1 VTGINRYN
9 FKTVEG
15 KWQERWLKSK
25 VFSSEIDKSKKKFY
39 CLEMFPYPSGKI
51 HMGHVRNYT
60 IGDVLSR
67 YKSLVGFNVLHP
79 MGWDAFGMPAE
90 NAARENNLDPKDWT
104 NKNISAMKEQ
114 LKKLGLSIDWDRE
127 ISTCSEDYYKHQQLF
142 FLELFEKGLVYR
154 KENYVN
160 WDPVDQTVLAN
171 EQVIDGKGWRSGAV
185 VERKK
190 LNQWFFKISQFSE
203 NLLTDLDKLK
213 EWPNKV
219 KVMQKNWIGKSFGC
233 EISFKTEGSLPVKEI
248 KCFTTRPDTLF
259 GFSFLALSVD
269 HEISKYFSENEEFQ
283 KFKKECSKTGTTE
296 EAIAIGEK
304 IGFKTNLM
312 AINPLDN
319 TQKVPVFF
327 ANFVLMDYGF
337 GAVFGC
343 PAHDQRDF
351 DFAKKYKL
359 RIKTVVK
366 PLEEDD
372 SYQVKNEA
380 YTGPGVLINS
390 KFLNNLK
397 VPEDSIFK
405 TIDILEERK
414 IGNKKI
420 NFRLKDWGVS
430 RQRYWGC
437 PIPMAYDENGKVIP
451 IPKKDLPI
459 KLPENI
465 NLNTKGNP
473 LDSVNDWKNI
483 EIDGKKYIRETDT
496 LDTFVCSSWYYLR
509 FCSPKEENYGFKK
522 EEIDYWMP
530 VDQYIGGVEHA
541 ILHLLYS
548 RFFIKALKYKKNDF
562 KFNEPFHGLFTQGMV
577 CHETYKDENNNWL
590 SPEDVEFI
598 GNRFKK
604 KNDPSSKVKVG
615 PSESMSKSKK
625 NVIDPENI
633 IKNYGA
639 DAVRLFILSDSP
651 PEKDVQ
657 WSDQGMIASYK
668 FLQKLWVLHNKIKN
682 KLKNNNEEESKD
694 NDLEKFTNQM
704 TNKVTYNLENFN
716 YNVIIANIYET
727 YNFLNKEIE
736 KNISAKSLKN
746 NYIKILIL
754 FAPAIPHYTSECLEE
769 LGSIDNVAWPK
780 TNTSLLLEDKIDYV
794 VQINGKKRAVLN
806 ENRDINEESLLH
818 KLKSNKLT
826 EKYLKDQT
834 IRKIIFV
841 KNRLINILIK

>member
-1 VTGINRYN
+1 MNSERYN
-9 FKTVEG
+9 FKTVEI
-15 KWQERWLKSK
+15 KWQKKWAENLI
-25 VFSSEIDKSKKKFY
+25 FSSKIDHSKKKFY

-67 YKSLVGFNVLHP
+67 YKTLKGFNVLHP

-90 NAARENNLDPKDWT
+90 NAARENNLDPKEWT
-104 NKNISAMKEQ
+104 NKNISTMKEQ
-114 LKKLGLSIDWDRE
+114 LKRLGLSIDWERE
-127 ISTCSEDYYKHQQLF
+127 ISTCSEEYYKHQQLF
-142 FLELFEKGLVYR
+142 FLELYEKGLVYR

-190 LNQWFFKISQFSE
+190 LNQWFFNISKFSQE
-203 NLLTDLDKLK
+203 LLDGLDKLK
-213 EWPNKV
+213 HWPNKV

-233 EISFKTEGSLPVKEI
+233 EIAFKTEGDLPVKEI

-269 HEISKYFSENEEFQ
+269 HEISKFFSKDLKFQ
-283 KFKKECSKTGTTE
+283 EFKKECSKTGTTE

-312 AINPLDN
+312 AVNPLDPSK
-319 TQKVPVFF
+319 KVPVFF

-343 PAHDQRDF
+343 PAHDQRDY
-351 DFAKKYKL
+351 DFAKKYDLK
-359 RIKTVVK
+359 IKTVVK
-366 PLEEDD
+366 PEDQD
-372 SYQVKNEA
+372 DKFIVEKEA
-380 YTGPGVLINS
+380 YPGSGIIINS
-390 KFLNNLK
+390 DFLNGLRA
-397 VPEDSIFK
+397 PEESIVK
-405 TIDILEERK
+405 TIEILEK
-414 IGNKKI
+414 KNIGKKKV

-437 PIPMAYDENGKVIP
+437 PIPVAYDQNGKVIT
-451 IPKKDLPI
+451 IPKKDLPV
-459 KLPENI
+459 KLPEKV
-465 NLNTKGNP
+465 NLKSKGNP
-473 LDSVNDWKNI
+473 LDYKEDWKSVVIN
-483 EIDGKKYIRETDT
+483 GKKYTRETDT

-509 FCSPKEENYGFKK
+509 FCSPTESEYGFKK
-522 EEIDYWMP
+522 EDIDYWMP

-548 RFFIKALKYKKNDF
+548 RFFMKAIGYKDQNF
-562 KFNEPFHGLFTQGMV
+562 KFDEPFEGLFTQGMV
-577 CHETYKDENNNWL
+577 CHETYKDQNNNWL
-590 SPEDVEFI
+590 SPDQIVLADDKYY
-598 GNRFKK
+598 KK
-604 KNDPSSKVKVG
+604 DEPENIVKVG

-633 IKNYGA
+633 MNNYGA

-657 WSDQGMIASYK
+657 WSEQGMNASYK
-668 FLQKLWVLHNKIKN
+668 FLQKLWTLHNKVKGKIQN
-682 KLKNNNEEESKD
+682 DLDLTGSE
-694 NDLEKFTNQM
+694 NDLENFTNQM
-704 TNKVTYNLENFN
+704 ISKITNNLENFS

-736 KNISAKSLKN
+736 KEIDSKKLKE

-754 FAPAIPHYTSECLEE
+754 FSPAIPHFASECFEDLEYNDE
-769 LGSIDNVAWPK
+769 VHWPK
-780 TNTSLLLEDKIDYV
+780 ANLSLVDKDKIDYV
-794 VQINGKKRAVLN
+794 IQINGKKRAILN
-806 ENRDINEESLLH
+806 DNRDIDQESLL
-818 KLKSNKLT
+818 LRIKSNKILK
-826 EKYLKDQT
+826 KYIKDKS
-834 IRKIIFV
+834 IKKIIFV
-841 KNRLINILIK
+841 KNRLINLLTYE